1 MKKSIVIGSALAL
14 TLSIASPA
22 LAAAPTATFTDV
34 PANHWSYDAVSYLA
48 KSGIIDGYSDKTF
61 RGDKTITRYEMGQI
75 VYKAMLNESKANIA
89 QKALIDKLASEY
101 ALEMNKIDSID
112 TRLTKVEN
120 DQTVK
125 FSGSLLEQYKVK
137 TFEHPLTAI
146 AGKQGWAYQQQQV
159 RLNISA
165 KVDNDTTIGI
175 RLANPAPTTTTFKDA
190 TANAAG
196 VNDDNSFKADRYFA
210 TTKTGVTKI
219 TIGRQAMDL
228 DPAELIVDGGFFSY
242 DGIKVTSSWNGL
254 DFDIRDGR
262 FAKNV
267 TGYSFGSGVTTNATD
282 YSNVYNQ
289 SIMIGSKVGKL
300 NWDAS
305 LARFSNNKL
314 SNKTLLSYTFGNL
327 GYAFDDKFSVTT
339 EFGKN
344 TKATT
349 GGTFYTIAGK
359 YGAQSLNSTG
369 KQNFTVQYLHAGNNS
384 IDGIYTSFDQPLE
397 DNNDGVN
404 GHSWNNLDLA
414 YRYAFSNKMVG
425 KLEYGMIKDTVNDN
439 ASYHIWKVNI
449 LYKF

>member
-1 MKKSIVIGSALAL
+1 MKKRVLLASTLAAL

-22 LAAAPTATFTDV
+22 FAAPTTFTDV
-34 PANHWSYDAVSYLA
+34 PAKHWSYDAVSYLSKA
-48 KSGIIDGYSDKTF
+48 GIIDGYNDSTF
-61 RGDKTITRYEMGQI
+61 RGDKTMTRYEMSQI
-75 VYKAMLNESKANIA
+75 VYKAMQNQNKANIA
-89 QKALIDKLASEY
+89 QKALIDKLAAEY
-101 ALEMNKIDSID
+101 ALEMNKIESID
-112 TRLTKVEN
+112 TRLTKVEK

-137 TFEHPLTAI
+137 RFENPTTSI
-146 AGKQGWAYQQQQV
+146 AGKAGWAYQQQQV

-165 KVDNDTTIGI
+165 KVDNDTTVGI
-175 RLANPAPTTTTFKDA
+175 RLANPAPTAAAFKDA

-196 VNDDNSFKADRYFA
+196 ANADNDFKADRFFA

-228 DPAELIVDGGFFSY
+228 DPAEVIVDGGFFSY

-262 FAKNV
+262 FAKGV
-267 TGYSFGSGVTTNATD
+267 TGYAFGSGVTTNAHNYD
-282 YSNVYNQ
+282 NVYNQ
-289 SIMIGSKVGKL
+289 SIMIGSKIGKL

-305 LARFSNNKL
+305 VARFSNNAL
-314 SNKTLLSYTFGNL
+314 SDKTLLSYTFGNL
-327 GYAFDDKFSVTT
+327 GYAFSDKFSVAT

-349 GGTFYTIAGK
+349 GGTFYTVAGK
-359 YGAQSLNSTG
+359 YGAQSLNAKG
-369 KQNFTVQYLHAGNNS
+369 KQNFTVQYLHAGVNS

-414 YRYAFSNKMVG
+414 YRYAFSKNMVG
-425 KLEYGMIKDTVNDN
+425 KLEYGTIKDTVNDN
-439 ASYHIWKVNI
+439 ASYHIWKANV